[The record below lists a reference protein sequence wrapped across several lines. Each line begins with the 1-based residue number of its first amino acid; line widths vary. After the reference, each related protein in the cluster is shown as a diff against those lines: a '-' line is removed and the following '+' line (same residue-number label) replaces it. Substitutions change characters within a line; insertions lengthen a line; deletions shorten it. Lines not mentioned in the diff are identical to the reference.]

1 VKKIFLLI
9 YIFISMGLFSI
20 NVIYDQ
26 EENRNIINLDT
37 EILSIVSNDIN
48 TYHHVKLEKA
58 VYQNQTIKIS
68 RGPIK
73 EIIIEDVNI
82 KIFTYT
88 PSKLSF
94 NRDILSVKGNE
105 KLDFKNINFK
115 NIFLED
121 AINLFL
127 EKTGYK
133 WMKSE
138 EIPVEKISLDL
149 NEIYFENFL
158 RIMENVYGL
167 RTIFYTEKN
176 IIITKKEQIFNN
188 YLPIEFKKIEES
200 ETIVNPKT
208 EKLEKLEEKII
219 LFVESKVDLSPLE
232 KIFDVKIV
240 NYNNHYVVEIVESKK
255 EEFLKI
261 IKKINQEEIKTE
273 ENITLVTNQASKTV
287 KTGENYTIL
296 KSKFDMIF
304 LEEIYNLKYHS
315 LGEGFYL
322 IYSDEKTLSEI
333 EELNSLLNSLGV
345 EKKVEE
351 NENIVLKTNLFI
363 INSKKIEIFGKIC
376 NEEKI
381 DYKIIEKLENKN
393 YVLVKANEKQ
403 FELLKNFSEQ
413 KDNNNQIS
421 IKRLITELSSFENKN
436 VIIDFEDFI
445 VDFNNFNLEFDDVI
459 SFLTSKGI
467 FYKKIGKNTY
477 SFFENE
483 KILKYRLTIIAGD
496 NLETNSIK
504 DLYKILS
511 QDISVINNFKDS
523 FNNTYIV
530 TKPEIYVIEGEFG
543 ELNSVLTIPVFEEKD
558 GKSQV
563 VDTIE
568 SGVKLKIKGNYDRDT
583 DMIDTELELLL
594 SEFSEE
600 NRKEE
605 SGYSMNQRSLITK
618 LKMKNGSTI
627 KAGNMNFSKV
637 IEKSEGLSILKNI
650 PVFGKVFYNHESSIR
665 NYNIIIFLNI
675 EIDNKAE
682 DVSL

>member
-1 VKKIFLLI
+1 
-9 YIFISMGLFSI
+9 
-20 NVIYDQ
+20 
-26 EENRNIINLDT
+26 
-37 EILSIVSNDIN
+37 
-48 TYHHVKLEKA
+48 
-58 VYQNQTIKIS
+58 
-68 RGPIK
+68 
-73 EIIIEDVNI
+73 
-82 KIFTYT
+82 
-88 PSKLSF
+88 
-94 NRDILSVKGNE
+94 
-105 KLDFKNINFK
+105 
-115 NIFLED
+115 
-121 AINLFL
+121 
-127 EKTGYK
+127 
-133 WMKSE
+133 
-138 EIPVEKISLDL
+138 
-149 NEIYFENFL
+149 
-158 RIMENVYGL
+158 
-167 RTIFYTEKN
+167 
-176 IIITKKEQIFNN
+176 
-188 YLPIEFKKIEES
+188 
-200 ETIVNPKT
+200 
-208 EKLEKLEEKII
+208 
-219 LFVESKVDLSPLE
+219 
-232 KIFDVKIV
+232 
-240 NYNNHYVVEIVESKK
+240 
-255 EEFLKI
+255 
-261 IKKINQEEIKTE
+261 
-273 ENITLVTNQASKTV
+273 
-287 KTGENYTIL
+287 
-296 KSKFDMIF
+296 MIF

-315 LGEGFYL
+315 LGEDFYL

-333 EELNSLLNSLGV
+333 EELNSLINTLETG
-345 EKKVEE
+345 KKVEE

-363 INSKKIEIFGKIC
+363 INSKNIEIFGKIC

>member
-1 VKKIFLLI
+1 MKKIFLLI

-363 INSKKIEIFGKIC
+363 INSKNIEIFGKIC

-403 FELLKNFSEQ
+403 FELLKIFSEQ
-413 KDNNNQIS
+413 KDSNNQIS
-421 IKRLITELSSFENKN
+421 IKMLITELSSFENKN
-436 VIIDFEDFI
+436 VIIDFEDFL
-445 VDFNNFNLEFDDVI
+445 VDYNNFNLEFSDVI

-467 FYKKIGKNTY
+467 FYKKIGENTY

-483 KILKYRLTIIAGD
+483 KILKYKLTIIAGD
-496 NLETNSIK
+496 NLENNSTK

-530 TKPEIYVIEGEFG
+530 TKPEIYVIEGEVG

-563 VDTIE
+563 VDKIE

-583 DMIDTELELLL
+583 DMINTELELLL

-618 LKMKNGSTI
+618 LKMKNGATI

-650 PVFGKVFYNHESSIR
+650 PVFGKIFYNHESSIR

-675 EIDNKAE
+675 EIDTKAE
-682 DVSL
+682 DISL